1 MSCNPITAASV
12 PHEAGGSTWQANRRP
27 RAPRPR
33 PVRPTEATRATPSS
47 LPSARSGE
55 NVSRS
60 VPDVA
65 RASRTA
71 VDDLF
76 RVIET
81 GADERVTA
89 GVSLSLGLALGMLL
103 GNAPRLLV
111 IIALAPVVAA
121 GLVLADRRAKT
132 TTRAAG

>member
-1 MSCNPITAASV
+1 MASESTTQSTTTRTRTANDGDTTDAV
-12 PHEAGGSTWQANRRP
+12 QTA
-27 RAPRPR
+27 
-33 PVRPTEATRATPSS
+33 VREVRGAI
-47 LPSARSGE
+47 E

-76 RVIET
+76 RVIES
-81 GADERVTA
+81 GSDERVTA

-103 GNAPRLLV
+103 GSAPRLLV

-121 GLVLADRRAKT
+121 GLVLADRRTKT
-132 TTRAAG
+132 STRASS

>member
-1 MSCNPITAASV
+1 MA
-12 PHEAGGSTWQANRRP
+12 
-27 RAPRPR
+27 
-33 PVRPTEATRATPSS
+33 TEATTQSTSTRTRTANGGD
-47 LPSARSGE
+47 ASGDAVQTAMREVRGAIE

-65 RASRTA
+65 RASRSA

-76 RVIET
+76 KVIET
-81 GADERVTA
+81 GSDERVTA

-103 GNAPRLLV
+103 GSAPRLLV

-121 GLVLADRRAKT
+121 GLVLADRRTKPS
-132 TTRAAG
+132 TRASS

>member
-1 MSCNPITAASV
+1 VATDTTTQSTTSRTRTAESDDGNDTV
-12 PHEAGGSTWQANRRP
+12 QA
-27 RAPRPR
+27 A
-33 PVRPTEATRATPSS
+33 VREVRGAI
-47 LPSARSGE
+47 E

-65 RASRTA
+65 RASRGA

-81 GADERVTA
+81 GSDERVTA

-103 GNAPRLLV
+103 GSAPRLLV

-121 GLVLADRRAKT
+121 GLVLADRRASGRSSS
-132 TTRAAG
+132 RASS

>member
-1 MSCNPITAASV
+1 MSADTATQTTTTRTRTAESADATD
-12 PHEAGGSTWQANRRP
+12 PMQTA
-27 RAPRPR
+27 
-33 PVRPTEATRATPSS
+33 VREVKGAI
-47 LPSARSGE
+47 E

-60 VPDVA
+60 MPEVA
-65 RASRTA
+65 RVSRGA

-81 GADERVTA
+81 GSDERVTA

-103 GNAPRLLV
+103 GSAPRLLV

-121 GLVLADRRAKT
+121 GFVLADRRA
-132 TTRAAG
+132 TTRTSTRASS

>member
-1 MSCNPITAASV
+1 MAS
-12 PHEAGGSTWQANRRP
+12 ETTTQSTSTRTRTAGGDDASDAVQTA
-27 RAPRPR
+27 
-33 PVRPTEATRATPSS
+33 VREVRGAI
-47 LPSARSGE
+47 E

-65 RASRTA
+65 RASRSA

-81 GADERVTA
+81 GSDERVTA

-103 GNAPRLLV
+103 GSAPRLLV

-121 GLVLADRRAKT
+121 GLVLADRRTKT
-132 TTRAAG
+132 SARTSS

>member
-1 MSCNPITAASV
+1 MASESTTQSSTTKTRTANGNDSDAVQS
-12 PHEAGGSTWQANRRP
+12 A
-27 RAPRPR
+27 
-33 PVRPTEATRATPSS
+33 VREVRGAI
-47 LPSARSGE
+47 E

-60 VPDVA
+60 VPEVA

-81 GADERVTA
+81 GSDERVTA

-103 GNAPRLLV
+103 GSAPRLLV

-121 GLVLADRRAKT
+121 GLVLADRRTKT

>member
-1 MSCNPITAASV
+1 MATESTTQSTTSRTRTADD
-12 PHEAGGSTWQANRRP
+12 GDGSDAVQTA
-27 RAPRPR
+27 
-33 PVRPTEATRATPSS
+33 VREVRGAI
-47 LPSARSGE
+47 E

-65 RASRTA
+65 RASRSA

-81 GADERVTA
+81 GSDERVTA

-103 GNAPRLLV
+103 GSAPRLLV
-111 IIALAPVVAA
+111 ILALAPVVAA
-121 GLVLADRRAKT
+121 GLVLADRRTPKT
-132 TTRAAG
+132 STRASS

>member
-1 MSCNPITAASV
+1 MATETSTQTTTSRSRSTDSDDANDTVQTA
-12 PHEAGGSTWQANRRP
+12 
-27 RAPRPR
+27 
-33 PVRPTEATRATPSS
+33 VREVRGA
-47 LPSARSGE
+47 LE

-65 RASRTA
+65 RASRGA

-76 RVIET
+76 RAIET
-81 GADERVTA
+81 GSDERVTA

-103 GNAPRLLV
+103 GSAPRLLV

-121 GLVLADRRAKT
+121 GLVLADRRA
-132 TTRAAG
+132 TTRSSSRASS

>member
-1 MSCNPITAASV
+1 MATETTPQ
-12 PHEAGGSTWQANRRP
+12 ST
-27 RAPRPR
+27 
-33 PVRPTEATRATPSS
+33 ATRTRTASGADAS
-47 LPSARSGE
+47 DAVQSAMREVRGAIES
-55 NVSRS
+55 VSRS

-65 RASRTA
+65 RVSRTA

-76 RVIET
+76 NVIET
-81 GADERVTA
+81 GSDERVTA

-121 GLVLADRRAKT
+121 GLVLADRRTKT
-132 TTRAAG
+132 SARASA

>member
-1 MSCNPITAASV
+1 MA
-12 PHEAGGSTWQANRRP
+12 
-27 RAPRPR
+27 
-33 PVRPTEATRATPSS
+33 TETTTDTTTTRARGTG
-47 LPSARSGE
+47 SGTTDSGDAVQTAVRE
-55 NVSRS
+55 VRGAIDTMSRS
-60 VPDVA
+60 VPEVA

-81 GADERVTA
+81 GSDERVTA

-103 GNAPRLLV
+103 GSAPRLLV

-121 GLVLADRRAKT
+121 GLVLADRRTKT
-132 TTRAAG
+132 SSTTSRAAT

>member
-1 MSCNPITAASV
+1 VA
-12 PHEAGGSTWQANRRP
+12 
-27 RAPRPR
+27 
-33 PVRPTEATRATPSS
+33 TEATTQSTTTRTRTTEPADTGDTMQ
-47 LPSARSGE
+47 AAVREVRGAIE

-65 RASRTA
+65 RASRGA

-76 RVIET
+76 RAIET
-81 GADERVTA
+81 GSDERVTA

-103 GNAPRLLV
+103 GSAPRLLV

-121 GLVLADRRAKT
+121 GLVLADRRTAT
-132 TTRAAG
+132 RSTSRAAS

>member
-1 MSCNPITAASV
+1 MA
-12 PHEAGGSTWQANRRP
+12 
-27 RAPRPR
+27 
-33 PVRPTEATRATPSS
+33 TEATTQTTTTKTRTANGGDTSD
-47 LPSARSGE
+47 AVQTAVREVRGAIE

-65 RASRTA
+65 RASRSA

-76 RVIET
+76 KVIET
-81 GADERVTA
+81 GSDERVTA

-111 IIALAPVVAA
+111 VVALAPVVAA
-121 GLVLADRRAKT
+121 GLVLADRRKGSSS
-132 TTRAAG
+132 RASS

>member
-1 MSCNPITAASV
+1 MAT
-12 PHEAGGSTWQANRRP
+12 ETTTQSTS
-27 RAPRPR
+27 
-33 PVRPTEATRATPSS
+33 TRARTPGGDDASD
-47 LPSARSGE
+47 AVQTAMREVRGAIE

-65 RASRTA
+65 RASRSA

-81 GADERVTA
+81 GSDERVTA

-103 GNAPRLLV
+103 GSAPRLLV
-111 IIALAPVVAA
+111 ILALAPVVAA
-121 GLVLADRRAKT
+121 GLVLADRRTKT
-132 TTRAAG
+132 STRSSS

>member
-1 MSCNPITAASV
+1 MATESTTQSTTTRTRTANGGDASGDAV
-12 PHEAGGSTWQANRRP
+12 QTAMRE
-27 RAPRPR
+27 
-33 PVRPTEATRATPSS
+33 VRGAI
-47 LPSARSGE
+47 E

-65 RASRTA
+65 RASRGA

-76 RVIET
+76 KVIET
-81 GADERVTA
+81 GSDERVTA

-103 GNAPRLLV
+103 GSAPRILV

-121 GLVLADRRAKT
+121 GLVLADRRTKT
-132 TTRAAG
+132 GTRASS

>member
-1 MSCNPITAASV
+1 MATESTTQSTTTRTRTANGGDASDASDAV
-12 PHEAGGSTWQANRRP
+12 QTA
-27 RAPRPR
+27 
-33 PVRPTEATRATPSS
+33 VREVRGAI
-47 LPSARSGE
+47 E

-65 RASRTA
+65 RASRSA

-81 GADERVTA
+81 GSDERVTA

-103 GNAPRLLV
+103 GSAPRLLV
-111 IIALAPVVAA
+111 ILALAPVVAA
-121 GLVLADRRAKT
+121 GLVLADRRTPKSSA
-132 TTRAAG
+132 RASS